1 MDIDDATHA
10 QPASA
15 AARPDVN
22 AAAHDTNVGWH
33 ALLSGA
39 NGMRSLAL
47 AGGVALHAI
56 NIYIATTILP
66 SVVRDI
72 GGLEYYAWNT
82 TLFMAASIVGAPL
95 SANVLGRFGPRAAYL
110 VALVVFCG
118 GTLACAS
125 APTMPWM
132 LVGRTAQGFGGG
144 ILFALSYALIRV
156 VFDPRLWPR
165 AMAMVSGMWGV
176 ATLCGPAIGGIFAES
191 GTWRLAFVAL
201 LPIAAVLALI
211 VIVRLPAREV
221 SGRHASSPALG
232 RVLLLA
238 VSVLVVSVASLSTAR
253 AANLAGVAAGLA
265 IAALIARL
273 ERSATIRLLPVG
285 AYSLRAPLGAIY
297 ACMSLL
303 VIGITTEVFVPYFL
317 QVIHGYPPLIAGYL
331 TALMAAGWT
340 VGSLFSSGRGPRAAQ
355 ALVRGGPL
363 VVTLALAAL
372 AFIAPSQHASEAG
385 TGVAA
390 LCAALVAV
398 GAGIGMGW
406 PHLLTQV
413 LNHAPVG
420 QEDLASTSITTVQ
433 LYATAIGAALGGLVA
448 NLAGFSTPGG
458 LAGAQHAAAWL
469 FALFAAAPLL
479 AAVVARRVPF
489 R

>member
-1 MDIDDATHA
+1 MNE

-15 AARPDVN
+15 APPDVSTPAHN
-22 AAAHDTNVGWH
+22 AGWN

-110 VALVVFCG
+110 IALVVFCG

-125 APTMPWM
+125 AQTMPWM

-156 VFDPRLWPR
+156 VFDTRLWSR
-165 AMAMVSGMWGV
+165 AMAMVSGMWGI

-191 GTWRLAFVAL
+191 GTWRLAFIAL
-201 LPIAAVLALI
+201 LPVAAALAL
-211 VIVRLPAREV
+211 IVRLPAHEAPRQP
-221 SGRHASSPALG
+221 ASRPALG
-232 RVLLLA
+232 KILLLA
-238 VSVLVVSVASLSTAR
+238 ASVLVVSVASLSTAR
-253 AANLAGVAAGLA
+253 AANIAGVTAGLA

-273 ERSATIRLLPVG
+273 ERNATIRLLPIG
-285 AYSLRAPLGAIY
+285 AYSVRAPLGAIY

-340 VGSLFSSGRGPRAAQ
+340 VGSIFSSGRGSRAAQ
-355 ALVRGGPL
+355 VLVRSGPL
-363 VVTLALAAL
+363 VVMLALAAL
-372 AFIAPSQHASEAG
+372 AFVVPQPPPPGAAA
-385 TGVAA
+385 GVAILCTA
-390 LCAALVAV
+390 LTAV
-398 GAGIGMGW
+398 GVGIGVGW

-413 LNHAPVG
+413 LTHAPAG

-458 LAGAQHAAAWL
+458 LAGAQQAAVWL
-469 FALFAAAPLL
+469 FATFAAAPLL
-479 AAVVARRVPF
+479 AAVVARRVAV

>member
-1 MDIDDATHA
+1 
-10 QPASA
+10 
-15 AARPDVN
+15 
-22 AAAHDTNVGWH
+22 
-33 ALLSGA
+33 
-39 NGMRSLAL
+39 MRSIAL

-95 SANVLGRFGPRAAYL
+95 SATVLGRFGPRAAYL
-110 VALVVFCG
+110 VALAVFCG

-125 APTMPWM
+125 AQTMPWM
-132 LVGRTAQGFGGG
+132 LAGRAAQGFGGG
-144 ILFALSYALIRV
+144 ILFALSYALIRI
-156 VFDPRLWPR
+156 VFDARLWSR

-176 ATLCGPAIGGIFAES
+176 ATLCGPAIGGIFAQS

-201 LPIAAVLALI
+201 LPVAALLALI
-211 VIVRLPAREV
+211 VIVRLPVHEA
-221 SGRHASSPALG
+221 SGRLAARPALG
-232 RVLLLA
+232 KILLLA
-238 VSVLVVSVASLSTAR
+238 ASVLVVSVASLSTAR
-253 AANLAGVAAGLA
+253 AANVAGVAAGLA

-273 ERSATIRLLPVG
+273 ERNAAIRLLPAG
-285 AYSLRAPLGAIY
+285 AYSVRAPLGAIY

-303 VIGITTEVFVPYFL
+303 VIGITTEIFVPYFL

-340 VGSLFSSGRGPRAAQ
+340 VGSVFSSGRGPRAAQ

-363 VVTLALAAL
+363 LVTFALVALAVVV
-372 AFIAPSQHASEAG
+372 PPRPGPGAG
-385 TGVAA
+385 YGVAA
-390 LCAALVAV
+390 LCAALAAV
-398 GAGIGMGW
+398 GVGIGVGW
-406 PHLLTQV
+406 PHLLTHV
-413 LNHAPVG
+413 LTNAPAG

-433 LYATAIGAALGGLVA
+433 LYATAIGAALAGLVA

-469 FALFAAAPLL
+469 FAVFAAAPLL
-479 AAVVARRVPF
+479 AALVARRVPV

>member
-1 MDIDDATHA
+1 MSIDDVTNAP
-10 QPASA
+10 PASA
-15 AARPDVN
+15 TPSN
-22 AAAHDTNVGWH
+22 AGWR

-110 VALVVFCG
+110 VALVVFCA

-125 APTMPWM
+125 AQTMPWM
-132 LVGRTAQGFGGG
+132 LAGRTAQGFGGG

-156 VFDPRLWPR
+156 VFDARLWSR

-176 ATLCGPAIGGIFAES
+176 ATLCGPAIGGIFAETGS
-191 GTWRLAFVAL
+191 WRLAFVAL
-201 LPIAAVLALI
+201 LPVAAVLALI
-211 VIVRLPAREV
+211 VIVRLPAHEASGQPV
-221 SGRHASSPALG
+221 SRLALG
-232 RVLLLA
+232 RILLLA
-238 VSVLVVSVASLSTAR
+238 ASVLVVSVASLSTAR
-253 AANLAGVAAGLA
+253 AANVAGVAAGLA
-265 IAALIARL
+265 VAALIVRI
-273 ERSATIRLLPVG
+273 ERDATIRLLPTG
-285 AYSLRAPLGAIY
+285 AYSVRTPLGAIY

-340 VGSLFSSGRGPRAAQ
+340 VGSVFSSGQRARAAQ

-363 VVTLALAAL
+363 VVMLALAAL
-372 AFIAPSQHASEAG
+372 AYVVPQQHPSGSGAG
-385 TGVAA
+385 TAILCIALTAAGV
-390 LCAALVAV
+390 
-398 GAGIGMGW
+398 GIGVGW

-413 LNHAPVG
+413 LTHAPAG

-458 LAGAQHAAAWL
+458 IAGAQHAAAWL
-469 FALFAAAPLL
+469 FGLFAAAPLL
-479 AAVVARRVPF
+479 AAVVARRVPV